1 MKFLKSLAVAA
12 AAVVALG
19 AGRADAGNVP
29 GVTDTEIH
37 IGQWGPQTGPAAP
50 WGAVARGTEV
60 LFQMINDAGGIHGR
74 KIVYHSFDDQ
84 YNPARTKAGVK
95 ELVEGGPG
103 IFAFVGGVGSAT
115 GMAVKDYLNERGIVW
130 VGPAAGSLQ
139 WITPPQKN
147 LFAVYP
153 LYVEEAKVL
162 VDYLVTQEKKSK
174 IAILYANDE
183 YGKNGLQGAKGQLAR
198 HGLEPVIEVGV
209 GRADR
214 DLKSHVLKL
223 KQSGADTVIMW
234 VNPTHAVITLK
245 TAAAMKFAPQW
256 VSSSTLSD
264 APLMTAISGG
274 LWKNVIFTSFSELP
288 SSQSPLMLD
297 YRKAFDKY
305 AKKGERWGV
314 FFLAGIAFAEPLVEG
329 LKRAGRDL
337 THDSLIAALE
347 SLKDF
352 QGIMGRIGYG
362 PGERQGQKEVFVA
375 KTDETG
381 LKVIQLSDWMRPN

>member
-103 IFAFVGGVGSAT
+103 IFAFVGGVGAAT

>member
-1 MKFLKSLAVAA
+1 MKFLTSLVVVA

-95 ELVEGGPG
+95 ELVESDPG
-103 IFAFVGGVGSAT
+103 VFAFVGGVGSAT

-162 VDYLVTQEKKSK
+162 VDYLVEKEKKSK
-174 IAILYANDE
+174 IAILYADDE
-183 YGKNGLQGAKGQLAR
+183 YGENGLEGAKGQLAA
-198 HGLEPVIEVGV
+198 HGLKPVIEVGV

-214 DLKSHVLKL
+214 DLKSHVLKIM
-223 KQSGADTVIMW
+223 QSGADTVIMW

-245 TAAAMKFAPQW
+245 TAAALKFAPQW

-264 APLMTAISGG
+264 APMMAAITGG

-288 SSQSPLMLD
+288 SSQSPLMLE
-297 YRKAFDKY
+297 YREAFDKY

-337 THDSLIAALE
+337 TQESLVAALE

-381 LKVIQLSDWMRPN
+381 LKVVQLSDWMRPN